1 MNDPSDSSD
10 EFPQGLVAYRQLL
23 DEIRSGALPSGARLR
38 ETDLADRLGH
48 SRTPVREAIRMLE
61 SDGLVIHLPR
71 QGATVRSLDYA
82 EVMELYEMRIVL
94 EGTAARLAAR
104 AANDT
109 ELQQL
114 VELNE
119 EFRSIGDDAGAA
131 KLNWQFHTM
140 LQEAARNRFLLKAMR
155 GLQKTMLLLGPTTLM
170 EANRTARAAEEH
182 CRLLDRLIARDGE
195 GAERIMREHMQA
207 AQSVRLR
214 KLRDIDRP
222 LDGQM
227 L

>member
-1 MNDPSDSSD
+1 MNDTADNL
-10 EFPQGLVAYRQLL
+10 EEIPQGLVVYRQLL
-23 DEIRSGALPSGARLR
+23 EEIRSGALPSGARLR
-38 ETDLADRLGH
+38 EVDLAQRLGH
-48 SRTPVREAIRMLE
+48 SRTPVREAIRLLE
-61 SDGLVIHLPR
+61 SDGLVIHLAR

-104 AANDT
+104 AANDA

-114 VELNE
+114 AELNE
-119 EFRSIGDDAGAA
+119 EFTSTRDEGEAA
-131 KLNWQFHTM
+131 RLNWQFHTM

-155 GLQKTMLLLGPTTLM
+155 GLQKTMLLLGPTTLL
-170 EANRTARAAEEH
+170 ETNRAARAAEEH
-182 CRLLDRLIARDGE
+182 GRLLVSLMARDGDA
-195 GAERIMREHMQA
+195 AEKVMREHMQA

-222 LDGQM
+222 LDS
-227 L
+227 